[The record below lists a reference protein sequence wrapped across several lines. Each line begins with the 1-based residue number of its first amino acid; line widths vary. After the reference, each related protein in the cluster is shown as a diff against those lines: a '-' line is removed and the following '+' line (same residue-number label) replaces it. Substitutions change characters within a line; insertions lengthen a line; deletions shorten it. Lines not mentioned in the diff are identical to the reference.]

1 MTTSDEL
8 RVADLALGY
17 SERDII
23 TNLDLQIAPGKIS
36 VIVGANAC
44 GKSTLLKSMSR
55 LIIPREGKVIVDGKE
70 VHRTPAKELAPTL
83 GLLPQSPIAPKGIT
97 VVDLVGRGRN
107 HHQTMF
113 HRWNKNDDAAVA
125 AALSATNSLELADR
139 EVDEPSGSQRQ
150 RVWIATALV
159 QETDILLLDEPT
171 TYLDVAHQVEI
182 LDLLSDL
189 NERQGTTVV
198 MVLHDLNL
206 PARYADNL
214 IAIKDG
220 QVYAAGTVEEV
231 FTTEMIR
238 DVFGMANHI
247 LPDPVSGAPMMSQ
260 IGRRRIGNYEI

>member
-1 MTTSDEL
+1 M
-8 RVADLALGY
+8 
-17 SERDII
+17 
-23 TNLDLQIAPGKIS
+23 
-36 VIVGANAC
+36 
-44 GKSTLLKSMSR
+44 
-55 LIIPREGKVIVDGKE
+55 
-70 VHRTPAKELAPTL
+70 
-83 GLLPQSPIAPKGIT
+83 
-97 VVDLVGRGRN
+97 DLVGRGRN
-107 HHQTMF
+107 PHQTMF

-139 EVDEPSGSQRQ
+139 EVDELSGSQRQ

-171 TYLDVAHQVEI
+171 TSLDVAHQVEI

>member
-83 GLLPQSPIAPKGIT
+83 GLLPQSPMAPKGIA
-97 VVDLVGRGRN
+97 VVDLVGRGREP
-107 HHQTMF
+107 HGTVVP
-113 HRWNKNDDAAVA
+113 RWQKNEETAVA
-125 AALSATNSLELADR
+125 AALPATNRLERADR

-206 PARYADNL
+206 PARYAHNI

-220 QVYAAGTVEEV
+220 KVYTAGTVAQV
-231 FTTEMIR
+231 FTTERIR
-238 DVFGMANHI
+238 GVFGM
-247 LPDPVSGAPMMSQ
+247 
-260 IGRRRIGNYEI
+260 

>member
-1 MTTSDEL
+1 MTASHDL
-8 RVADLALGY
+8 RVADLTLGY

-55 LIIPREGKVIVDGKE
+55 LITPREGKVILDGKE
-70 VHRTPAKELAPTL
+70 VHRTPAKELARTL
-83 GLLPQSPIAPKGIT
+83 GLLPQSPIAPEGIT

-107 HHQTMF
+107 PHQTMF

-139 EVDEPSGSQRQ
+139 EVDELSGGQRQ
-150 RVWIATALV
+150 RVWIAMALA

-206 PARYADNL
+206 AARYADNL

-247 LPDPVSGAPMMSQ
+247 LPDPVSGAPMMSP